1 MNYIDL
7 IILIIVVFT
16 AYRWYKIGFVKTLF
30 LVAGIVVGISI
41 GLLIAP
47 IAMRQFKSE
56 QIKFIAMLLSIG
68 GCTIAIGYLAELA
81 GHHINIR
88 IQKPQLQS
96 LNSATGAVFSLFI
109 SLGVIWISAGL
120 IAASPIISLNRQIQD
135 SGVIQFMNKN
145 LPATPVVIGRLGAL
159 IAPLDFPRV
168 FIGTP
173 PKLADPVIPAGS
185 DILKSAIQKA
195 GLSTVKVESV
205 GCGVISSGSGFVAG
219 DGLIATNAHVVS
231 GANSVTIIDTNSTF
245 PAKVVYF
252 DPSMDIAILRTEVLK
267 APVLNI
273 STKIYSRGQEAVGL
287 GFPGGGDFRAEP
299 VGISRSLKSRGLDIY
314 GEKPVERE
322 VYEFIGRVVQGN
334 SGGPIVLADGTVI
347 GMVFASAQNDP
358 GFGYGLNGQEIASAL
373 AGISPNEVSTQK
385 CY

>member
-145 LPATPVVIGRLGAL
+145 LPATPVAFPDADSSCSKGTFCRLSSRRTHICCRSRNPWKFPLQYPPCDRAL
-159 IAPLDFPRV
+159 
-168 FIGTP
+168 
-173 PKLADPVIPAGS
+173 S
-185 DILKSAIQKA
+185 
-195 GLSTVKVESV
+195 
-205 GCGVISSGSGFVAG
+205 
-219 DGLIATNAHVVS
+219 
-231 GANSVTIIDTNSTF
+231 
-245 PAKVVYF
+245 
-252 DPSMDIAILRTEVLK
+252 
-267 APVLNI
+267 
-273 STKIYSRGQEAVGL
+273 
-287 GFPGGGDFRAEP
+287 
-299 VGISRSLKSRGLDIY
+299 
-314 GEKPVERE
+314 
-322 VYEFIGRVVQGN
+322 
-334 SGGPIVLADGTVI
+334 
-347 GMVFASAQNDP
+347 
-358 GFGYGLNGQEIASAL
+358 
-373 AGISPNEVSTQK
+373 
-385 CY
+385 